1 MPVTT
6 LDRVAVPPDVVAFDV
21 IDTLFSLASLE
32 PLLAGAGGGPSTLE
46 LWFRRLLGDG
56 FALTAAGDYRSFSDV
71 AKASLRSVLPD
82 AHDHDLEAVVAGLAE
97 LDAHPDSAPAM
108 GRAVEGARV
117 VVLTNGSARSTHAL
131 LERGGLDAFV
141 DTVVSVA
148 DAKAWKPAAA
158 PYLHAAA
165 VLDVAPERLAMA
177 TVHPWD
183 VHGAH
188 RAGLTTGWCNRDGRR
203 YPATFHVADV
213 HGPELVSVVEAL
225 LGLGVSGLGVS
236 GSEVSG

>member
-1 MPVTT
+1 M
-6 LDRVAVPPDVVAFDV
+6 AGPPDVVAFDV
-21 IDTLFSLASLE
+21 VGTLFSLASLE
-32 PLLAGAGGGPSTLE
+32 PALAAAGGGPSTLE
-46 LWFRRLLGDG
+46 LWFQRLLGDG
-56 FALTAAGDYRSFSDV
+56 FALTVAGDYRSFSDV

-82 AHDHDLEAVVAGLAE
+82 AHDRDLEIVLGGLAD

-117 VVLTNGSARSTHAL
+117 VVLTNGSARSTRAL
-131 LERGGLDAFV
+131 LERSGLDTFV

-158 PYLHAAA
+158 PYLHAAS
-165 VLDVAPERLAMA
+165 VVDVPADRLAIA

-188 RAGLTTGWCNRDGRR
+188 RSGLTTGWCNRDGRR
-203 YPATFHVADV
+203 YPATFHAADV
-213 HGPELVSVVEAL
+213 HGPELVSVVEGL
-225 LGLGVSGLGVS
+225 LGLGASS
-236 GSEVSG
+236 

>member
-1 MPVTT
+1 M
-6 LDRVAVPPDVVAFDV
+6 AGPPDVIAFDV
-21 IDTLFSLASLE
+21 IGTLFSLASLE
-32 PLLAGAGGGPSTLE
+32 PLLAAAGGAPSTLE
-46 LWFRRLLGDG
+46 LWFDRLLGEG

-71 AKASLRSVLPD
+71 ARASLRTVLPD
-82 AHDHDLEAVVAGLAE
+82 VHSRDLEAVLAGLTD

-108 GRAVEGARV
+108 GRTVEGARV
-117 VVLTNGSARSTHAL
+117 VVLTNGSARSTSAL

-158 PYLHAAA
+158 PYLHAAS
-165 VLDVAPERLAMA
+165 VIDVPPERVAMA

-183 VHGAH
+183 VHGAR

-203 YPATFHVADV
+203 YPATFHTADAQ
-213 HGPELVSVVEAL
+213 GPELLSVVEGL
-225 LGLGVSGLGVS
+225 FGLG
-236 GSEVSG
+236 GSS

>member
-1 MPVTT
+1 M
-6 LDRVAVPPDVVAFDV
+6 AGQPDVVAFDV
-21 IDTLFSLASLE
+21 IDTLFSLAALE
-32 PLLAGAGGGPSTLE
+32 PALVAAGAGPSTLE

-56 FALTAAGDYRSFSDV
+56 FALAAAGDYRPFSDV
-71 AKASLRSVLPD
+71 AKASLRSVLPA
-82 AHDHDLEAVVAGLAE
+82 AHDHDLETVLAGFAK
-97 LDAHPDSAPAM
+97 LDAYPDSAPAM

-117 VVLTNGSARSTHAL
+117 VVLTNGSARSTRAL

-148 DAKAWKPAAA
+148 DTKAWKPSAA

-165 VLDVAPERLAMA
+165 VVDVPPERLAMA

-183 VHGAH
+183 VHGAY

-203 YPATFHVADV
+203 YPATFHAADV
-213 HGPELVSVVEAL
+213 QGPELLSVVEGL
-225 LGLGVSGLGVS
+225 LGLGASG
-236 GSEVSG
+236 

>member
-1 MPVTT
+1 MV
-6 LDRVAVPPDVVAFDV
+6 VPPDVVAFDV

-32 PLLAGAGGGPSTLE
+32 PALVAAGGGPSTLE
-46 LWFRRLLGDG
+46 LWFRRLLADG

-82 AHDHDLEAVVAGLAE
+82 AHDNDLDAVVAGFTE

-117 VVLTNGSARSTHAL
+117 VVVTNGSARSTRVL
-131 LERGGLDAFV
+131 LERSGLDAFV
-141 DTVVSVA
+141 DSVVSVA
-148 DAKAWKPAAA
+148 DTKAWKPTAA

-165 VLDVAPERLAMA
+165 VVDVPPERLAVA

-183 VHGAH
+183 VHGAY
-188 RAGLTTGWCNRDGRR
+188 RAGLSTGWCNRDGRR
-203 YPATFHVADV
+203 YPAIFHAADV
-213 HGPELVSVVEAL
+213 HGPELLSVVEGL
-225 LGLGVSGLGVS
+225 LGLGASG
-236 GSEVSG
+236 